1 MVEFSASYICT
12 ECEDALCSRCS
23 AQIHRV
29 GARQNHTLFGL
40 RKAAYSKRLFADN
53 LDPGRPR
60 APRGAMAAA
69 VAAAVRRRD
78 ENRRAEGDDG
88 DAVVR
93 AATKSTLVAED
104 LLPPWLGWKWID
116 PEGDQHPGVWLG
128 FDIFFNVSFTIE
140 LMWNMYSFW
149 LCRFWKS
156 AWNIFDVVVVTI
168 GLMNYVLP
176 DLPGPLGLLRMMRAF
191 RVFRLFKRVESLRKI
206 MQSLSKAVPGVAN
219 AFFIQVLVMSIYA
232 ILGVEFFMN
241 YGETGSYTNELGE
254 IVEITTARDLQY
266 GYEYFGN
273 FGKALFTMFQ
283 VLTGESWSEVVTRPM
298 NPTQAIGVSF
308 FFVSFNLING
318 IVLINV
324 AIAVLLEKMVDDESD
339 KHHHVV
345 QEESDSEPQVP
356 PSIDFDE
363 VQAFT
368 EDDYDKVAIPE
379 DTPAATKTKSAASTT
394 ATTQQGSTV
403 ARSVSETK
411 GAKVLKERQTKAS
424 AALPDGPDAMHVKS
438 LMGILQR
445 NIERSYDLS
454 PWFIFYDQALAPSW
468 YNFTSYQMVRADPNN
483 LVNPPIE
490 EVEGI
495 PKKADDQVLR
505 GLPGATILKDTHVAQ
520 LTAQGAC
527 FDVPPPVHVKF
538 AATAR

>member
-1 MVEFSASYICT
+1 
-12 ECEDALCSRCS
+12 
-23 AQIHRV
+23 
-29 GARQNHTLFGL
+29 
-40 RKAAYSKRLFADN
+40 
-53 LDPGRPR
+53 
-60 APRGAMAAA
+60 MAAA

-104 LLPPWLGWKWID
+104 LLPPKTESGFWKHQREAARLYLGIRVQLTVAGLIGGNFLMNIIEKWID

-298 NPTQAIGVSF
+298 LHTTNPTQAIGVSF

-345 QEESDSEPQVP
+345 QEEPQVP

-411 GAKVLKERQTKAS
+411 GAKVKGDGLHGLNAIGAMESDFLNLRTDMAKIKLQMSQLLTVLKERQTKAS

-438 LMGILQR
+438 M
-445 NIERSYDLS
+445 
-454 PWFIFYDQALAPSW
+454 
-468 YNFTSYQMVRADPNN
+468 
-483 LVNPPIE
+483 
-490 EVEGI
+490 
-495 PKKADDQVLR
+495 
-505 GLPGATILKDTHVAQ
+505 
-520 LTAQGAC
+520 
-527 FDVPPPVHVKF
+527 
-538 AATAR
+538 